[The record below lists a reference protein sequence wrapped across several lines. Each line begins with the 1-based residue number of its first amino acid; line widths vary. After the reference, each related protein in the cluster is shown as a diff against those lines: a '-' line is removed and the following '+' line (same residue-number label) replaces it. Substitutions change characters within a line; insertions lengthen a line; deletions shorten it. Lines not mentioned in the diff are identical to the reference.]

1 MLRSNAGGVF
11 AEWRFFLRKICAILF
26 LRTFEHKAEQV
37 LRNITQQVTPIFAQ
51 QVTPIFAQEA

>member
-1 MLRSNAGGVF
+1 MAI
-11 AEWRFFLRKICAILF
+11 FLRKICAILF
-26 LRTFEHKAEQV
+26 LRTFEHKAEHV